1 MNKTEDI
8 VDLIARLQNEGTC
21 FALATVIR
29 TKDATSAK
37 AGAKAVIL
45 ADGTISGWIG
55 GGCVQGAAR
64 RVAQAVIADN
74 QPQLVRVKPRDE
86 VVAQTDIDGVE
97 LHKSSCPS
105 GGTVELFVE
114 PMLSRPRLVV
124 CGASPI
130 ARAVSDLGRRMGY
143 SVANAALEEDH
154 GMFPDSDLRI
164 IGFDVATI
172 PDIDVSFIVICTQG
186 KRDREALA
194 AALATGADYVAFV
207 GSGKKSATL
216 KEQLSAQGMAPSHL
230 ARLRSPAGLD
240 IGAVGPEEIALSV
253 LAEIVQ
259 FRRAARARQSAPEA
273 ARK

>member
-8 VDLIARLQNEGTC
+8 VDLIARLQSEGTS
-21 FALATVIR
+21 FAVATIIR

-45 ADGTISGWIG
+45 ADGTITGWIG

-86 VVAQTDIDGVE
+86 VVAQTDVDGVE

-143 SVANAALEEDH
+143 SVANAALEEDQA
-154 GMFPDSDLRI
+154 MFPDSDHRT
-164 IGFDVATI
+164 IGFDLATI
-172 PDIDVSFIVICTQG
+172 PDIGASFIVICTQG

-194 AALATGADYVAFV
+194 AALATDADYVAFV
-207 GSGKKSATL
+207 GSNKKSAAL
-216 KEQLSAQGMAPSHL
+216 KEQLSAQGMARSRL

-259 FRRAARARQSAPEA
+259 FRRAARARQSAPKA